1 MRSKTG
7 KNSGSSSGRP
17 LTLVKIWMPLA
28 PSLPMARSI
37 SSSEAATLFIGSE
50 ATRAGHCSGCFR
62 TISAMPSFASRA
74 SSGVSAGFPRN
85 SMAGID
91 RVRIC
96 LYSGKRFIMRMRLSR
111 SHRTG
116 MCIQRLSCAASD
128 GFPSAICFIRSKYG
142 CGKMCGKCRASALL
156 FLYSRHGGKLP
167 PARRL
172 GADAAAEGL
181 AEQRLG
187 ELLADVDEA
196 LAEIGIAGNRRQL
209 ARQPLEH
216 LAWGGG
222 WSKNSKQCAE
232 DKIGHAGI

>member
-17 LTLVKIWMPLA
+17 LTLVKIWTPLA

-50 ATRAGHCSGCFR
+50 ATKAGNCPGCFC

-74 SSGVSAGFPRN
+74 SSGVSSGLPRN

-111 SHRTG
+111 SHSTG

-142 CGKMCGKCRASALL
+142 CGKMCGKMSSFSITLPL
-156 FLYSRHGGKLP
+156 LP
-167 PARRL
+167 PWWKAPSSAPPRRGCCGRRL
-172 GADAAAEGL
+172 RRAAA
-181 AEQRLG
+181 R
-187 ELLADVDEA
+187 
-196 LAEIGIAGNRRQL
+196 
-209 ARQPLEH
+209 
-216 LAWGGG
+216 
-222 WSKNSKQCAE
+222 
-232 DKIGHAGI
+232 